1 MARRREMDFSDNVEL
16 LSDIIAELS
25 VNEMNAVYSLLK
37 ARHGRIQSDSANGF
51 RVGQLVEF
59 DSKSGAVI
67 RGRIDKINRKTIG
80 VTPDGHRFGG
90 WRVSPSLL
98 RLV

>member
-1 MARRREMDFSDNVEL
+1 MDFSDNVEL
-16 LSDIIAELS
+16 INDVIAELS

-37 ARHGRIQSDSANGF
+37 ARHSRIQSDSANAF

-59 DSKSGAVI
+59 DSKTGVVI

-80 VTPDGHRFGG
+80 VTPDGRPFGG